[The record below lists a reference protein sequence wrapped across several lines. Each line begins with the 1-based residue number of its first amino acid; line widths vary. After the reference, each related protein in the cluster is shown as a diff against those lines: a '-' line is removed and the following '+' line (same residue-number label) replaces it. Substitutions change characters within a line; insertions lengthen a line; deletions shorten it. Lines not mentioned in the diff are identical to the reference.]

1 MIRDRAGTLWA
12 ATQGG
17 LARFEKDRWTRI
29 GSERGCSCDRASSV
43 YEDRDGTLWVSN
55 GQTVL
60 FLPRG
65 AQRFQPT
72 GDEAGGVAQFA
83 ESLAGTLW
91 MAEMGRSVRPLRMSK
106 TRVSSKLPEI
116 EVGSVGILVD
126 DDGSLWITSIGDG
139 MRRVREPDALP
150 GETIREFSP
159 AAESFTVKDG
169 LTSDYVTSILKDRE
183 GSIWVGTFAGLDRF
197 RKGALIPVPLPSKFA
212 GKAMIAGNEGD
223 IWVGTPSA
231 ALGRIRENHFQ
242 IETHYSLFSG
252 FRDPAGVI
260 WMLAIDLSVFRLEN
274 GHFAR
279 FASGLPGFDVHL
291 GEVLAKD
298 GSGMLWLGAGPNLF
312 YQKNGRWV
320 RLDLPLEFAKQSAI
334 AGYTDPSG
342 HVWLG
347 FTGNLI
353 VMLDGTN
360 AHSFTIGE
368 GVQVGTVKTI
378 QEGDRHLWIGGEHG
392 LEVLEGKRFRPV
404 LPADEETFRGVSGIV
419 APSDGSLWLSE
430 NRGPVHIP
438 AGEISKALEQPSYR
452 VHYELFDTHDGLPGE
467 IQQVAPFPTAIPGT
481 DGRVWFAAS
490 GGVAWIDSGH
500 ISKNPLPPP
509 VSIRFLVANGHRYD
523 SPATLRLH
531 ALTRNLEIDYT
542 ALSLAI
548 PERVRFRYRL
558 EGSGLEGSSDKDWQ
572 DAGTRRQA
580 FYTNLGPGDY
590 RFRVIACNNDGVWN
604 EAGAVLRFAIAP
616 AFYQTEWFDVV
627 CALAVALSLA
637 AAYQFRTRQIAAA
650 MNVRFDDRLEERTRI
665 ARDFHD
671 TLLQTLQGSKIVAD
685 DALKHRG
692 DPSRMEHALERLSK
706 WLTQATE
713 EGRSALSSLRSSIE
727 HGNDLAE
734 AFRRAFQECRLEDSV
749 EFRISVEG
757 SARDMHPIVRDE
769 VYRIGYE
776 AIRNACLHSGASSL
790 SVELDYRDG
799 LSMRVRDNG
808 KGMDPDLAATG
819 KAGHFG
825 LLGMYERAA
834 RIKGKL
840 AISRNPENGT
850 QVELV
855 VPRSIVFQ
863 RSGRNFYGT

>member
-1 MIRDRAGTLWA
+1 MIQDRDGTLWA
-12 ATQGG
+12 ATQDG
-17 LARFEKDRWTRI
+17 LARFEKDRWQRI
-29 GSERGCSCDRASSV
+29 GSEWGCSCDRAFSV
-43 YEDRDGTLWVSN
+43 YEDRHGTLWVST
-55 GQTVL
+55 GETVV

-65 AQRFQPT
+65 AKKFQST
-72 GDEAGGVAQFA
+72 GEEAGGATQFA
-83 ESLAGTLW
+83 ESLAGALW
-91 MAEMGRSVRPLRMSK
+91 MAEMGRSVRALRMPETK
-106 TRVSSKLPEI
+106 GSSKLPEI

-139 MRRVREPDALP
+139 MRRVRAPDALP
-150 GETIREFSP
+150 AETILEFSP

-169 LTSDYVTSILKDRE
+169 LTSDYATSIIKDRE
-183 GSIWVGTFAGLDRF
+183 GTIWVGTSAGLDRF
-197 RKGALIPVPLPSKFA
+197 RKGALIPVLLPSKFA
-212 GKAMIAGNEGD
+212 GKVMIAGNEGD

-231 ALGRIRENHFQ
+231 ALGRIREDHFQ
-242 IETHYSLFSG
+242 IETRYTLFGG
-252 FRDPAGVI
+252 FRDPSGVI
-260 WMLAIDLSVFRLEN
+260 WLLSLDLSVFRLEN
-274 GHFAR
+274 GHFDR
-279 FASGLPGFDVHL
+279 VASGMPGFDPHL

-298 GSGMLWLGAGPNLF
+298 GSGMLWLWAGPNLL

-320 RLDLPLEFAKQSAI
+320 RLELPPEFAKQSAV

-360 AHSFTIGE
+360 VHSFTIGD
-368 GVQVGTVKTI
+368 GLQVGTVKTI
-378 QEGDRHLWIGGEHG
+378 QEGDRHLWAGGEQG
-392 LEVLEGKRFRPV
+392 LEVLDGKRFRPV
-404 LPADEETFRGVSGIV
+404 LPADAETFRGVSGIV

-430 NRGPVHIP
+430 NRGAVRIP

-452 VHYELFDTHDGLPGE
+452 VRYEVFDMRDGLPGE
-467 IQQVAPFPTAIPGT
+467 IQQVGPYPTAIPGT

-490 GGVAWIDSGH
+490 GGVAWIDPGH

-509 VSIRFLVANGHRYD
+509 VSIRFAVANGQRYD
-523 SPATLRLH
+523 SPAPLKLR
-531 ALTRNLEIDYT
+531 ALTRNVEIDYT

-558 EGSGLEGSSDKDWQ
+558 EGSGTEGSSDKDWQ

-580 FYTNLGPGDY
+580 FYTNLGPGEY
-590 RFRVIACNNDGVWN
+590 QFRVIACNNDGVWN
-604 EAGAVLRFAIAP
+604 EAGAVLSFAIAP
-616 AFYQTEWFDVV
+616 AFYQTQWFDVV
-627 CALAVALSLA
+627 CALTVALSLA
-637 AAYQFRTRQIAAA
+637 AAYRFRTRQIAAA
-650 MNVRFDDRLEERTRI
+650 MNARFDDRLEERTRI

-671 TLLQTLQGSKIVAD
+671 TLLQTLEGSKIVAD
-685 DALKHRG
+685 DALKHRT

-713 EGRSALSSLRSSIE
+713 EGRSALSSLRDSIE

-734 AFRRAFQECRLEDSV
+734 AFQRAFQECRLEASV
-749 EFRISVEG
+749 EFQISVEG

-776 AIRNACLHSGASSL
+776 AIRNACLHSGASRL

-808 KGMDPDLAATG
+808 KGMDPDLAAAG

-834 RIKGKL
+834 GIKGKL
-840 AISRNPENGT
+840 TISSNPENGT

-855 VPRSIVFQ
+855 VPRNIVFP
-863 RSGRNFYGT
+863 RPGLTLFGR